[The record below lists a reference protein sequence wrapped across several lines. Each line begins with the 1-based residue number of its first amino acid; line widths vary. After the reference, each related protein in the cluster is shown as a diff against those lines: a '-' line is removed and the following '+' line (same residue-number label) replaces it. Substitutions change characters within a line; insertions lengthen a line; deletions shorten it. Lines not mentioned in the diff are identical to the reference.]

1 MRETRA
7 DTTLAVTAALL
18 LHALIF
24 AALLFGLHLT
34 PPAPAGAGEPVTAD
48 LVDANALGAAALR
61 ALAEP
66 KTSPPPAPQP
76 EQAAPPPQPVP
87 SPVPEDA
94 QTPRQS
100 KPQEQLAQPD
110 AREQER
116 VDRNAVSPDT
126 APKEQREQHRQAQVD
141 LTDLERQQE
150 EAEQKRA
157 LAERMTERAKQIA
170 AIQKQRAALQK
181 DINLRQQKLQQLADA
196 QSRNPAEAAAQAD
209 AAASAP
215 PGERGTDTGLLAKYR
230 AALQSA
236 IVQNWS
242 RPDSVSLGQRCKIVI
257 RQLPGGQVVDAKVD
271 PSCPY
276 DEAGRR
282 SVEAAVLKAQP
293 LPYAGFESVFQ
304 RTLILNFEAQDQ

>member
-24 AALLFGLHLT
+24 AALFLGLRWT

-48 LVDANALGAAALR
+48 VVDANALGAATLR

-66 KTSPPPAPQP
+66 KQTPPPQP
-76 EQAAPPPQPVP
+76 EQAAPPPQPLP

-94 QTPRQS
+94 QAPRQA
-100 KPQEQLAQPD
+100 KPQEQLPQPD
-110 AREQER
+110 VREQER
-116 VDRNAVSPDT
+116 VDRNAVSPET
-126 APKEQREQHRQAQVD
+126 APKEQQEQHRQAQVD
-141 LTDLERQQE
+141 LTDLDKQQK
-150 EAEQKRA
+150 EAEQKRK
-157 LAERMTERAKQIA
+157 LAAMEQQRLQQIA
-170 AIQKQRAALQK
+170 DIQKKRAALQK
-181 DINLRQQKLQQLADA
+181 DINLRQQKLQQLTDA

-215 PGERGTDTGLLAKYR
+215 PGERGTDNGLLAKYR

-236 IVQNWS
+236 IVQNWR

-257 RQLPGGQVVDAKVD
+257 RQLPGGTVVDAKVD

-276 DEAGRR
+276 DEAGR
-282 SVEAAVLKAQP
+282 SSIEAAVLKAQP

-304 RTLILNFEAQDQ
+304 RTLTLNFEAQEQ

>member
-7 DTTLAVTAALL
+7 DTTLAITAALL

-24 AALLFGLHLT
+24 AALFLGLRWT
-34 PPAPAGAGEPVTAD
+34 PPVPAGAGEPVTAD
-48 LVDANALGAAALR
+48 VVDANALGAATLR

-66 KTSPPPAPQP
+66 KQAPPPPQP
-76 EQAAPPPQPVP
+76 EQAAPPPQPLP

-94 QTPRQS
+94 LTPRQA

-110 AREQER
+110 TREQER
-116 VDRNAVSPDT
+116 VDRNAVSPET
-126 APKEQREQHRQAQVD
+126 APKEQQEQHRQAQVD
-141 LTDLERQQE
+141 LTDLEKQQK
-150 EAEQKRA
+150 EAEQQRRLSA
-157 LAERMTERAKQIA
+157 MEQQRLQQIA
-170 AIQKQRAALQK
+170 DIQKKRAALQK

-215 PGERGTDTGLLAKYR
+215 PGERGTDNGLLAKYR
-230 AALQSA
+230 AALQAA
-236 IVQNWS
+236 IVQNWR
-242 RPDSVSLGQRCKIVI
+242 RPDSVPLGQRCKIVI

-276 DEAGRR
+276 DEAGR
-282 SVEAAVLKAQP
+282 SSIEAAVLKAQP
-293 LPYAGFESVFQ
+293 LPYAGFEPVFN
-304 RTLILNFEAQDQ
+304 RTLLLNFEAQDQ

>member
-24 AALLFGLHLT
+24 AALLFGLRWT

-48 LVDANALGAAALR
+48 LVDANALGAATLR

-66 KTSPPPAPQP
+66 KKPP
-76 EQAAPPPQPVP
+76 PPPQPEEAAPKPQPLP

-94 QTPRQS
+94 LSPQQA
-100 KPQEQLAQPD
+100 KPQEQFAQPD

-116 VDRNAVSPDT
+116 VDRNALSPEA
-126 APKEQREQHRQAQVD
+126 APKEQQEQHRQAQVD
-141 LTDLERQQE
+141 LTDLEKQQK
-150 EAEQKRA
+150 EAEQKRRLSA
-157 LAERMTERAKQIA
+157 MEQQRLQQIA
-170 AIQKQRAALQK
+170 DIQKQRAALQK
-181 DINLRQQKLQQLADA
+181 DINLRQQKLQQIADTQA
-196 QSRNPAEAAAQAD
+196 RNAAEAAAQAD
-209 AAASAP
+209 ATASAP
-215 PGERGTDTGLLAKYR
+215 PGERGTDAGLLAKYR
-230 AALQSA
+230 AALQAA

-242 RPDSVSLGQRCKIVI
+242 RPDSVPIGQRCKIVI
-257 RQLPGGQVVDAKVD
+257 RQLPGGQVVNAQVD

-293 LPYAGFESVFQ
+293 LPYAGFEPVFA
-304 RTLILNFEAQDQ
+304 RTLTLNFEAQDQ

>member
-24 AALLFGLHLT
+24 AALLFGLRWAR
-34 PPAPAGAGEPVTAD
+34 PASAGAGQPVTAD
-48 LVDANALGAAALR
+48 VLDANALSAATLR

-66 KTSPPPAPQP
+66 KQAPPPQP
-76 EQAAPPPQPVP
+76 EQAAPKPQPLP

-94 QTPRQS
+94 LTQRQS
-100 KPQEQLAQPD
+100 KPQEQLPLPD
-110 AREQER
+110 TREQER
-116 VDRNAVSPDT
+116 VDRNAVSPET
-126 APKEQREQHRQAQVD
+126 APKEQQEQHRQAQVD
-141 LTDLERQQE
+141 LTDLEKQQK
-150 EAEQKRA
+150 EAEQKRRLSA
-157 LAERMTERAKQIA
+157 MEQQRLQQIA
-170 AIQKQRAALQK
+170 DIQKQRAALQK
-181 DINLRQQKLQQLADA
+181 QINLRQQKLQQLADT
-196 QSRNPAEAAAQAD
+196 QSRNAAEAAAAAD

-215 PGERGTDTGLLAKYR
+215 PGEGGADNGLLAKYR
-230 AALQSA
+230 AALQAA
-236 IVQNWS
+236 IAQNWN

-257 RQLPGGQVVDAKVD
+257 RQLPGGEVVDAKVD

-293 LPYAGFESVFQ
+293 LPYAGFETVFS
-304 RTLILNFEAQDQ
+304 RTLTLNFEAQDR

>member
-1 MRETRA
+1 MRETRT

-24 AALLFGLHLT
+24 AALLLGLRWT
-34 PPAPAGAGEPVTAD
+34 RPVPAGAGEPVTAD
-48 LVDANALGAAALR
+48 VVDANALSAATLR

-66 KTSPPPAPQP
+66 KQTPPPQP
-76 EQAAPPPQPVP
+76 EQAAPKPQPLP

-94 QTPRQS
+94 LTPRQS
-100 KPQEQLAQPD
+100 KPQEQLAQQD
-110 AREQER
+110 TREQER
-116 VDRNAVSPDT
+116 VDRNAVSPET
-126 APKEQREQHRQAQVD
+126 APKEQQEQHRQAQVD
-141 LTDLERQQE
+141 LTDLEKQQK
-150 EAEQKRA
+150 EAEQKRRLSA
-157 LAERMTERAKQIA
+157 LEQQRLQQIA
-170 AIQKQRAALQK
+170 DIRKKRAALQK
-181 DINLRQQKLQQLADA
+181 DIDLRQQKLQQLADA
-196 QSRNPAEAAAQAD
+196 QSRNAAEAAAQAD

-215 PGERGTDTGLLAKYR
+215 PGERGTDNGLLAKYR

-242 RPDSVSLGQRCKIVI
+242 RPDSVPIGQRCKIVI
-257 RQLPGGQVVDAKVD
+257 RQLPGGEVVDAKVD

-293 LPYAGFESVFQ
+293 LPYAGFEPVFS
-304 RTLILNFEAQDQ
+304 RTLTLNFEAQDR